1 MPRPMHVWWLDP
13 NVAAI
18 QLRRGDR
25 RRAQGHL
32 ALPPLPGRGVPRVR
46 LLLERLEVHEERQA

>member
-1 MPRPMHVWWLDP
+1 MHVWWLDP

-32 ALPPLPGRGVPRVR
+32 AFPPLPGRGVPRVR